1 MSTAT
6 PATGTAGVNGPLWG
20 TSARDWA
27 NIQEGQVRAGYEAV
41 LARCGVG
48 PGHEYLDAGCGAGM
62 AAQMAA
68 ARGAR
73 VAGFDAAEALIAIA
87 RERVPDGEFRV
98 ADLEEVPFADD
109 SFDLVTG
116 FNAFQ
121 FAGNPA
127 RALAEA
133 RRVARPGGRVVVLT
147 WGNPEGMEAAS
158 ILGALRPFLPAPP
171 PGAPGPFALSDE
183 ARLRA
188 FVQDAGLTPED
199 VVDVDCPW
207 SYPDEATALRGFG
220 SSGVAARAKAHA
232 GAEAV
237 DEAHRAA
244 LAPFRRAD
252 GSFRLAATFR
262 FVVARA

>member
-1 MSTAT
+1 MTTAT
-6 PATGTAGVNGPLWG
+6 PATGTAGVNGALWG

-41 LARCGVG
+41 LAHCGVG
-48 PGHEYLDAGCGAGM
+48 SGHDYLDAGCGAGM
-62 AAQMAA
+62 AAQIAA

-73 VAGFDAAEALIAIA
+73 VAGFDAAEALLAIA
-87 RERVPDGEFRV
+87 RERVPGGDFRV

-109 SFDLVTG
+109 TFDVVTG

-121 FAGNPA
+121 FAGDPA

-158 ILGALRPFLPAPP
+158 IIAALRPFLPPPP
-171 PGAPGPFALSDE
+171 PGAPGPFALSDDT
-183 ARLRA
+183 RLRA
-188 FVQDAGLTPED
+188 FVADAGLKPED

-207 SYPDEATALRGFG
+207 SYPDEATAVRGFG
-220 SSGVAARAKAHA
+220 SSGVAARAKTHA
-232 GAEAV
+232 SAEAV

-244 LAPFRRAD
+244 IAPFRQPD
-252 GSFRLAATFR
+252 GSFRLGATFR

>member
-1 MSTAT
+1 MTTVT
-6 PATGTAGVNGPLWG
+6 PARGTAAVNGALWG

-27 NIQEGQVRAGYEAV
+27 EIQEGQTRAAYEAV
-41 LARCGVG
+41 LAHCGLG
-48 PGHEYLDAGCGAGM
+48 PGHDYLDAGCGAGM
-62 AAQMAA
+62 AAHLAA

-73 VAGFDAAEALIAIA
+73 VAGFDAAEALLAVA
-87 RERVPDGEFRV
+87 RERVPDGSFHV

-121 FAGNPA
+121 FAGNPT

-133 RRVARPGGRVVVLT
+133 RRVARPGGSVVVLT
-147 WGNPEGMEAAS
+147 WGEPEGMEAAS
-158 ILGALRPFLPAPP
+158 IISALRHLLPPPP
-171 PGAPGPFALSDE
+171 PGAPGPFALSDKD
-183 ARLRA
+183 RLRA
-188 FVQDAGLTPED
+188 FVADAGLTPED

-237 DEAHRAA
+237 DAAHSAA
-244 LAPFRRAD
+244 LAPFRQPD
-252 GSFRLAATFR
+252 GSIRLGATFR

>member
-1 MSTAT
+1 MTTAT

-27 NIQEGQVRAGYEAV
+27 EIQEGQVRAGYEAV
-41 LARCGVG
+41 LAHCGIG
-48 PGHEYLDAGCGAGM
+48 PGHDYLDAGCGAGM

-73 VAGFDAAEALIAIA
+73 VAGFDAAEALLAIA
-87 RERVPDGEFRV
+87 RERVPDADFRV
-98 ADLEEVPFADD
+98 ADLEQVPFADD
-109 SFDLVTG
+109 SFDVVTG

-121 FAGNPA
+121 FAGDPA
-127 RALAEA
+127 RALSEA

-147 WGNPEGMEAAS
+147 WGQPDGMEAAS
-158 ILGALRPFLPAPP
+158 IIAALRPHLPPPP

-183 ARLRA
+183 GRLRA
-188 FVQDAGLTPED
+188 FVAEAGLAPED

-207 SYPDEATALRGFG
+207 SYPDEATALRGFA
-220 SSGVAARAKAHA
+220 SSGVAARAMAHA

-237 DEAHRAA
+237 DAAHRAA
-244 LAPFRRAD
+244 LAPFRQPD
-252 GSFRLAATFR
+252 GSIRLGATFR

>member
-1 MSTAT
+1 MTTAT
-6 PATGTAGVNGPLWG
+6 PATGTAGVNGQLWG
-20 TSARDWA
+20 ASARDWA
-27 NIQEGQVRAGYEAV
+27 DIQEGQVRAAYEAV
-41 LARCGVG
+41 LAHCGVG
-48 PGHEYLDAGCGAGM
+48 SGHDYLDAGCGAGM
-62 AAQMAA
+62 AAHLAA

-73 VAGFDAAEALIAIA
+73 VAGFDAAGALLAIA
-87 RERVPDGEFRV
+87 RERVPDADFRV
-98 ADLEEVPFADD
+98 ADLEDMPFADD

-158 ILGALRPFLPAPP
+158 ILAALRPFLPAPP
-171 PGAPGPFALSDE
+171 SGAPGPFALSDE
-183 ARLRA
+183 DRLRA
-188 FVQDAGLTPED
+188 FVADAGLKPED

-207 SYPDEATALRGFG
+207 SYPDEATALRGFA
-220 SSGVAARAKAHA
+220 SSGVAARAIANA

-237 DEAHRAA
+237 DAAHRVA
-244 LAPFRRAD
+244 LSPFRQPD
-252 GSFRLAATFR
+252 GSFRLGATFR
-262 FVVARA
+262 FVAARA